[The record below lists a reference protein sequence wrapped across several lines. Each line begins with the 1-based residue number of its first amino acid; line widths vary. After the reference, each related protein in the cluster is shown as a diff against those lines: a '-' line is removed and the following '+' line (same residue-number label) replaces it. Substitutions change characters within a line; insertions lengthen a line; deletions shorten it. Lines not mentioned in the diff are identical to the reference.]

1 MGYSTILVD
10 RTDGVAT
17 ITLNRPEAR
26 NALDLVMRRE
36 LLSVLDE
43 LDADAACRVVVLT
56 GAGGHFSAGGDVKTM
71 AARRHTAAEGR
82 ARVESLNR
90 FVVRLFEFPKPTIA
104 MVDGFAVGAG
114 CNIALGCDI
123 LIASDRAR
131 FGEVFARIGLVPD
144 GGGTW
149 LLPRLVGLAKA
160 KELVFSADIIDA
172 AEALRIGLVNRVV
185 PAAELETTTRA
196 FAARS
201 LDCYV
206 CHGDVPAEH
215 TKRPERAH
223 LSKKSKEPARVVT
236 SVCAQCHVRTGRAKS
251 SGLPYPN
258 TFVAGDNLFRDFRV
272 DFSDEALKRL
282 KKLWQSVYGQE

>member
-10 RTDGVAT
+10 RTDGIAT

-56 GAGGHFSAGGDVKTM
+56 GAGGHLSAGGDVKTM

-114 CNIALGCDI
+114 CNIALGCD
-123 LIASDRAR
+123 LVIASDRAR
-131 FGEVFARIGLVPD
+131 FGEVFARLGLVPD

-185 PAAELETTTRA
+185 PAAELRNTTRD
-196 FAARS
+196 FAARIAAGPPLALGLAKALRNRSATVDLATS
-201 LDCYV
+201 LGFEAYAQAQTITSED
-206 CHGDVPAEH
+206 HAEGVRAFLE
-215 TKRPERAH
+215 KRP
-223 LSKKSKEPARVVT
+223 PT
-236 SVCAQCHVRTGRAKS
+236 FTGA
-251 SGLPYPN
+251 
-258 TFVAGDNLFRDFRV
+258 
-272 DFSDEALKRL
+272 
-282 KKLWQSVYGQE
+282 